1 MRGVSHGIQPSPPCL
16 TILSSVKRD
25 HGRPGDLCPG
35 PALGT
40 PVVPLPSSPG
50 QSQGPGGSFA
60 RHQKPCSMA
69 GAAQACWCRALLWL
83 SLSPRVSHAHHPL
96 QRFLLQSMSR
106 ERRPRAEQT
115 PWGSLHFPR
124 LQGAERGSEGA
135 GGAGL
140 VSHFMPIWLPALF
153 PARFPRQLR
162 FGTFTSLLNLR
173 ASLHPLRRISAG
185 ADCSLRGLGR
195 VWAGCSP
202 RDHPGTAGGV
212 PPISGH
218 RGGCRGPGGAVRA
231 QGERSG
237 PDPPA
242 PRPARPTGAGAHL
255 HTRPPYL
262 HNSDSNLHRHA
273 PSLSLFGGHRPIP
286 LSHWLPPGWR
296 HAPLYKA
303 CTGGLPRRAPSAA
316 GGTGLPPP

>member
-50 QSQGPGGSFA
+50 QSQGPGGSSA

-106 ERRPRAEQT
+106 EHRPRAEQT

-140 VSHFMPIWLPALF
+140 VSHFMPVWLPALF

-162 FGTFTSLLNLR
+162 FGTFTLLLNLR

-218 RGGCRGPGGAVRA
+218 RGGCRGPGGAL
-231 QGERSG
+231 RS
-237 PDPPA
+237 
-242 PRPARPTGAGAHL
+242 RPAGAAPSTPHRGGSTFAYPPHLICITATQICIDTPPRYPYLAGTVPSRSLIGCRPAGA
-255 HTRPPYL
+255 TPPYI
-262 HNSDSNLHRHA
+262 RRA
-273 PSLSLFGGHRPIP
+273 RA
-286 LSHWLPPGWR
+286 GWR
-296 HAPLYKA
+296 AE
-303 CTGGLPRRAPSAA
+303 R
-316 GGTGLPPP
+316 